1 MFLSFGGKFLIFC
14 HFDSIFSK
22 ILKNIENYLKNDKKT
37 NNDNASR
44 RMQFLQPAILFVIFL
59 SFGGKFI
66 IFLSLWCHFLKN
78 MENMENCSKN
88 DEKMTKK
95 MAMLREKC
103 TFCNLQNCHF
113 VCHFLSFGGFF

>member
-1 MFLSFGGKFLIFC
+1 MT
-14 HFDSIFSK
+14 
-22 ILKNIENYLKNDKKT
+22 KKT

-78 MENMENCSKN
+78 MENIENCSKN

-113 VCHFLSFGGFF
+113 VCHFLSFGGFFLIFFWVILVQFFQNYGKYRKLFEK

>member
-1 MFLSFGGKFLIFC
+1 MEKDRKL
-14 HFDSIFSK
+14 
-22 ILKNIENYLKNDKKT
+22 LKNDKH
-37 NNDNASR
+37 DNVS

-66 IFLSLWCHFLKN
+66 IFLSLWCHFLKH

-113 VCHFLSFGGFF
+113 VCHFLSFGGFFFWSFWCNFFKTMENIENCLKNDKK